1 MKKTVTVILVSA
13 MILTLSY
20 IAVSAEYGSADDP
33 LISKSYLDSVLVPQ
47 LTEVISAKVAEGKE
61 TMKTEILRELGGAA
75 VGGGGSAEYVAVQL
89 FEGQTIRAATG
100 SIEVLLRRGDF
111 TCVDPT
117 GEKIT
122 NVTKGGEA
130 GDGGVLTLQN
140 LYLIPRADG
149 RGVRVASSE
158 GWVMVRGGYIVE

>member
-13 MILTLSY
+13 IILTLSY

-61 TMKTEILRELGGAA
+61 TMKAEILKELGGATT
-75 VGGGGSAEYVAVQL
+75 GGGSAEYVAVQL